1 MSLNASLHTDCIMNI
16 TYGISICLFHSF
28 FFSEKK
34 NVAVKFSKPNAT
46 SLNYLLTILLATF
59 LPLKNIVNKKPT
71 NTS

>member
-1 MSLNASLHTDCIMNI
+1 MSFNASLHTDCIMNI
-16 TYGISICLFHSF
+16 TYGISICKFHSF
-28 FFSEKK
+28 FFGKK

-71 NTS
+71 NTL